1 MLKISVSGPVL
12 SGHFSYK
19 PPWDSLSELGGELII
34 TVHTIL
40 DHINSYQRSLRS
52 YQMQGNVPF
61 NANGKIKQE
70 CQGKSA
76 EGKHLQAESQ
86 AYRTWH
92 SSV

>member
-1 MLKISVSGPVL
+1 
-12 SGHFSYK
+12 
-19 PPWDSLSELGGELII
+19 
-34 TVHTIL
+34 
-40 DHINSYQRSLRS
+40 
-52 YQMQGNVPF
+52 MQGNVPF